1 MNSGLHQLLMLLPEC
16 LAVHSKPFGLLLQ
29 SATGGA
35 GVACDR
41 TPEKIR
47 LPDVSASLNQRMR
60 RHKGEHRQTS

>member
-1 MNSGLHQLLMLLPEC
+1 MTSGLHQFLMLLPEC

-47 LPDVSASLNQRMR
+47 LPDVSAALNQRMR
-60 RHKGEHRQTS
+60 RHRGEHRHTS